1 MKQADQCAQEVLDV
15 VPSVMHFI
23 RAEMRGRRAGLSMA
37 QFRSLLYIARHADAA
52 LRDLSGHLGLT
63 APSTSKLVDV
73 LEERSLVTRGPSG
86 SDRRRLTLSLTASG
100 RRVLRGAMES
110 AREQL
115 AVRMQRLP
123 PRDLHVVL
131 ASMAVLRKSFS
142 AAAGPRT

>member
-23 RAEMRGRRAGLSMA
+23 RAQMRGRRADLSVA
-37 QFRSLLYIARHADAA
+37 QFRSLLYIARNDHPA

-73 LEERSLVTRGPSG
+73 LEKRSLAARGPSG
-86 SDRRRLTLSLTASG
+86 GDRRRLTLALTAAG
-100 RRVLRGAMES
+100 RRLLRESMES

-115 AVRMQRLP
+115 AGRMKRLP
-123 PRDLHVVL
+123 SKDLQVVL
-131 ASMAVLRKSFS
+131 ASMAVLRKSFGI
-142 AAAGPRT
+142 APGADG